1 MNDQNVSDPEFKLRY
16 YLDRYFTLVIAVLLV
31 CLLISGWVTYVAYT
45 DQQTETDEETLAVYD
60 STVDFQHSATAPED
74 NPLYAAGTE
83 LENQSVYFYR
93 ATPVVDGEFV
103 YEYETTEPTD
113 VEIETDLE
121 LVLRSTEEIDNDDE
135 VLLEH
140 WRQSE
145 TVGEETLQQEGSSGE
160 HTIPFG
166 VAIADLEHQLWTINE
181 ILRTPEQRP
190 DDDLGSLP
198 GDTEIAVVAT
208 TSVTTDLAG
217 EEIEREEVNEL
228 VMDPQSGL
236 VRVDER
242 TETEPTEV
250 IETSTDS
257 VPPSVF
263 SGIVIPLLALGSLV
277 AVVGLAVV
285 RSRGRVA
292 PAPDRL
298 RLYEEQRARKR
309 FDDWISTGTM
319 PEEHLQ
325 LPTTTVNSLADLV
338 DAAIDTNSRVIEDEQ
353 LPVYHFVNG
362 STRYVYTPPT
372 HLTTESSP
380 TEGEVED

>member
-1 MNDQNVSDPEFKLRY
+1 MIDRNVFNREFKLRY
-16 YLDRYFTLVIAVLLV
+16 HLDKYFTLVIAVLLV
-31 CLLISGWVTYVAYT
+31 CLFVSGWVTYIAYT
-45 DQQTETDEETLAVYD
+45 DQQTETDEETLGVYD
-60 STVDFQHSATAPED
+60 STVEFDHSATAPED

-83 LENQSVYFYR
+83 LENQSVYFFR
-93 ATPVVDGEFV
+93 ATPVVDGEFS

-121 LVLRSTEEIDNDDE
+121 LVLRSTEEIDNDEE

-140 WRQSE
+140 WRQTE
-145 TVGEETLQQEGSSGE
+145 TIDEQAHQQEGTSGE
-160 HTIPFG
+160 HTIPFE
-166 VAIADLEHQLWTINE
+166 VPIADLEHQLWTVNE

-242 TETEPTEV
+242 AETEPTEV
-250 IETSTDS
+250 IETSTRS
-257 VPPSVF
+257 VPLDVF
-263 SGIVIPLLALGSLV
+263 SGIVVPFLAIGSLI
-277 AVVGLAVV
+277 AVVGLVVV
-285 RSRGRVA
+285 RSRGEVA
-292 PAPDRL
+292 PAPDRV
-298 RLYEEQRARKR
+298 RLYEEQRARER

-319 PEEHLQ
+319 PEEHLR

-338 DAAIDTNSRVIEDEQ
+338 DAAIDMNGRVIEDEQ

-362 STRYVYTPPT
+362 STRYVYTPPS
-372 HLTTESSP
+372 HLTAEPNP
-380 TEGEVED
+380 TEDRVED